1 MLHVLDHLI
10 GLLSDLM
17 PSPAT
22 SCVRP
27 TRNGLPY
34 LSCCDRSVCL
44 FFVRPRVRVR
54 SLAHVLDHTSPVH
67 PRLLGSHQLYLSGC
81 PVIDPLC
88 MSQRH
93 HLTSLPVCCV
103 WLPPLLL
110 RTRLRSAHCA
120 LLLSY
125 CSSPS
130 MSFCHISGFFTISCP
145 TYVAMY
151 DRFPTP
157 DGPSAQ
163 NSPLPLFCHYKSSI
177 CAAGKEVACA
187 DIRAAEPLGQN
198 RIPPK
203 SIVWLVGTVY
213 VQTGVPLSIIDADHL
228 HVFPGDPSSPNYALS
243 FPKLSASHLDAM
255 GKLCGRMKVLTDGTK
270 VFEISITQ
278 YIRDDIKSF
287 RVACVLLPSSQSFTG
302 AHFQNRCIVSR
313 QSHLWYNTHL
323 PPIGS
328 AVHVNGLCSVLSP
341 TGKLAVELDDVIFEL
356 GLGKLPA
363 VKPRPRFTFHCKVSD
378 GEQQLSDD
386 EQDTAAR
393 DL

>member
-1 MLHVLDHLI
+1 MSCRTCLTVI
-10 GLLSDLM
+10 GRCVCFWCIPAFACVPLLMFSTTLLV
-17 PSPAT
+17 PAH
-22 SCVRP
+22 P
-27 TRNGLPY
+27 
-34 LSCCDRSVCL
+34 
-44 FFVRPRVRVR
+44 R
-54 SLAHVLDHTSPVH
+54 SL
-67 PRLLGSHQLYLSGC
+67 GSRQFCFWGS

-88 MSQRH
+88 MSERH
-93 HLTSLPVCCV
+93 HLTSLPVFCV
-103 WLPPLLL
+103 LHALLLL
-110 RTRLRSAHCA
+110 RKRLRSVHCA
-120 LLLSY
+120 LLLCY

-145 TYVAMY
+145 TYVALY
-151 DRFPTP
+151 DRYPSP
-157 DGPSAQ
+157 DGPSAP

-213 VQTGVPLSIIDADHL
+213 VQTGVPFSIIDADHL

-255 GKLCGRMKVLTDGTK
+255 GKVCGRMKVLTDGTK

-287 RVACVLLPSSQSFTG
+287 RVACVLLPSSLSFTG
-302 AHFQNRCIVSR
+302 THFRHRCIVTR

-328 AVHVNGLCSVLSP
+328 AVHVNGVCSILSP

-363 VKPRPRFTFHCKVSD
+363 AKPRPRFTFHCKVSD
-378 GEQQLSDD
+378 GELQVSDD
-386 EQDTAAR
+386 EQDTAPL
-393 DL
+393 DQ